1 MALQKINWTQIN
13 TVPPSGTTVVLGSE
27 TSPLSTIYV
36 SEVAGVDQFHIG
48 SLETDGDVV
57 IGGNLSVLGT
67 TTIIDSTTISLGDNI
82 IELNGVAGS
91 LGGFIVKDTTSP
103 NLASGSLL
111 WDAANDR
118 WIAGPS
124 GSEQPILVGGAGT
137 TDYLQKVDT
146 DGSLIDSRISDDGT
160 SIILSGATIIK
171 GDLIVQG
178 KTTLTQSDD
187 PASESV
193 VVSGAMKIVENFI
206 NTQIISASLSIQGL
220 GVLSDPSA
228 NTEIDL
234 GGFF

>member
-1 MALQKINWTQIN
+1 MALQKINWTQIE
-13 TVPPSGTTVVLGSE
+13 TVPPSGTTIVLGSE
-27 TSPLSTIYV
+27 TSPLGAIYV
-36 SEVAGVDQFHIG
+36 DEILGINQFTIG
-48 SLETDGDVV
+48 SLDTDGDVTV
-57 IGGNLSVLGT
+57 GGNLTVLGT

-82 IELNGVAGS
+82 IELNGIAGS

-103 NLASGSLL
+103 SSISGSLL

-124 GSEQPILVGGAGT
+124 GSEQPILVGGNGT
-137 TDYLQKVDT
+137 TDYLQKVNT

-160 SIILSGATIIK
+160 SIILSGATVIK

-178 KTTLTQSDD
+178 KTTLIQTDD
-187 PASESV
+187 PAAESL
-193 VVSGAMKIVENFI
+193 VVSGAMKIVENFV
-206 NTQIISASLSIQGL
+206 NSQIISASLSIQGL